1 MKKVKRTKRLL
12 AILLALC
19 ICATLPSATVLAEDE
34 NDSAD
39 VMDLSDIPGGG
50 SVIVETTVR
59 DNYTDSDVTDDINL
73 TIGEDYII
81 DFTKEDN
88 LSYAL
93 RSMADLE
100 KTKYYKFA
108 NSDKNSLIETEDI
121 SEALLKI
128 VGNKAE
134 NKAVMTLVDEA
145 NAGASYPL
153 QFMRTQYTGAMLT
166 YLGTVYD
173 EQTGN
178 TVIKEIRDDYF
189 TRYHFNC
196 KLNLNTP
203 DIESGIIK
211 NIRIDNATLSFK
223 TNETPTFTATVSD
236 GYGDFYTLS
245 GQDWSVGPWADSEQ
259 IIHATETSDEYAFKA
274 FEKGKKYNYSVF
286 IDLTS
291 AAAEKNCKFDEN
303 TKLILNGEEVAY
315 SSMKVADDHV
325 YFYDIAEMTPASEV
339 TPQPGQD
346 TPQPGQ
352 DTPQPGQDT
361 PQPGQDTPQPGQD
374 TPQPGQDTP
383 QSGKSDGNDVKNKD
397 QKSVPVV
404 KDQKIN
410 PAAQT
415 GDYANPLPWVIIL
428 LLAVIGAGMAVFYK
442 RKKCNVW

>member
-1 MKKVKRTKRLL
+1 MKKLKRTKSLL
-12 AILLALC
+12 AFLLALC
-19 ICATLPSATVLAEDE
+19 ICAILPSATVLAEDE
-34 NDSAD
+34 NDSVD
-39 VMDLSDIPGGG
+39 VMDSPGGG
-50 SVIVETTVR
+50 TITVETTVR
-59 DNYTDSDVTDDINL
+59 NNFTDFDVTDDINL

-81 DFTKEDN
+81 DFTKEDI

-128 VGNKAE
+128 AGNKAE

-153 QFMRTQYTGAMLT
+153 QFMSTQYTGAMLT
-166 YLGTVYD
+166 YLDTVYD

-178 TVIKEIRDDYF
+178 YVIKEIRDDYYS
-189 TRYHFNC
+189 RYLFNC

-245 GQDWSVGPWADSEQ
+245 GQDWSVGPWANSDQ
-259 IIHATETSDEYAFKA
+259 IIHATERSDEYVFKA

-303 TKLILNGEEVAY
+303 TKLILNGKEVTY
-315 SSMKVADDHV
+315 SSMEVAADHA
-325 YFYDIAEMTPASEV
+325 YFYDIAEMTPVSEV
-339 TPQPGQD
+339 TSQPEQD
-346 TPQPGQ
+346 APLP
-352 DTPQPGQDT
+352 
-361 PQPGQDTPQPGQD
+361 
-374 TPQPGQDTP
+374 
-383 QSGKSDGNDVKNKD
+383 GKSDDKDVKNKD
-397 QKSVPVV
+397 QKRVLVI

-410 PAAQT
+410 PAVKT
-415 GDYANPLPWVIIL
+415 GDYADPLLWVIIL
-428 LLAVIGAGMAVFYK
+428 LLAVTGAGTLVFYK
-442 RKKCNVW
+442 RKN

>member
-1 MKKVKRTKRLL
+1 MKKLKRTKGLL
-12 AILLALC
+12 AFLLALC
-19 ICATLPSATVLAEDE
+19 ICAILPPATVLAEDE
-34 NDSAD
+34 NDSVD
-39 VMDLSDIPGGG
+39 VMDSSGGG
-50 SVIVETTVR
+50 TIRVETTVR
-59 DNYTDSDVTDDINL
+59 NNFTDFNVTDDINL

-81 DFTKEDN
+81 DFTKEDI

-93 RSMADLE
+93 RSMVDLE
-100 KTKYYKFA
+100 KTKYYQFA

-121 SEALLKI
+121 SDAFLKI

-134 NKAVMTLVDEA
+134 SRAVMTLMDEA

-153 QFMRTQYTGAMLT
+153 QFMCTEYTGAILT
-166 YLGTVYD
+166 YLGTDYD

-223 TNETPTFTATVSD
+223 TNETPTFTAKVSD

-245 GQDWSVGPWADSEQ
+245 GQDWSVGPWANSDQ

-303 TKLILNGEEVAY
+303 TKLILNGKEVTY
-315 SSMKVADDHV
+315 SSMEVAADHA
-325 YFYDIAEMTPASEV
+325 YFYDIAEMTPVSEV
-339 TPQPGQD
+339 TSQPEQD
-346 TPQPGQ
+346 TPLP
-352 DTPQPGQDT
+352 
-361 PQPGQDTPQPGQD
+361 
-374 TPQPGQDTP
+374 
-383 QSGKSDGNDVKNKD
+383 GKSDDKDVKNKD
-397 QKSVPVV
+397 QKSVLVI

-410 PAAQT
+410 PAVKT
-415 GDYANPLPWVIIL
+415 GDYVDPLLWVIIL
-428 LLAVIGAGMAVFYK
+428 LLAVTGAGTAVFYK
-442 RKKCNVW
+442 RKN

>member
-1 MKKVKRTKRLL
+1 MKKLKRTKGLL
-12 AILLALC
+12 AFLLALC
-19 ICATLPSATVLAEDE
+19 ICAILPTATVLAEDE
-34 NDSAD
+34 NDSVD
-39 VMDLSDIPGGG
+39 VMDSPGGG
-50 SVIVETTVR
+50 SITVDTTVR
-59 DNYTDSDVTDDINL
+59 NNFTDFNVTDDINL

-93 RSMADLE
+93 RSMVDLE
-100 KTKYYKFA
+100 KTKYYQFA

-121 SEALLKI
+121 SDAFLKI

-134 NKAVMTLVDEA
+134 NRAVMTLMDEA

-153 QFMRTQYTGAMLT
+153 QFMCTEYTGAILT
-166 YLGTVYD
+166 YLGTDYD

-223 TNETPTFTATVSD
+223 TNETPTFTAKVSD

-245 GQDWSVGPWADSEQ
+245 GQDWSVGPWANSDQ

-303 TKLILNGEEVAY
+303 TKLILNGKEVTY
-315 SSMKVADDHV
+315 SSMEVAADHA
-325 YFYDIAEMTPASEV
+325 YFYDIAEMTPVSEV
-339 TPQPGQD
+339 TSQPEQD
-346 TPQPGQ
+346 TPLP
-352 DTPQPGQDT
+352 
-361 PQPGQDTPQPGQD
+361 
-374 TPQPGQDTP
+374 
-383 QSGKSDGNDVKNKD
+383 GKSDDKDVKNKD
-397 QKSVPVV
+397 QKSVSVI

-410 PAAQT
+410 PAVKT
-415 GDYANPLPWVIIL
+415 GDYADPLLWVIIL
-428 LLAVIGAGMAVFYK
+428 LLAVTGAGTAVFYK
-442 RKKCNVW
+442 RKN

>member
-1 MKKVKRTKRLL
+1 MKKLKRTKSLF
-12 AILLALC
+12 AILLTLC
-19 ICATLPSATVLAEDE
+19 ICATLPPATVLAEDE
-34 NDSAD
+34 NDSVD
-39 VMDLSDIPGGG
+39 VMDSPGGG
-50 SVIVETTVR
+50 SITVETTVR
-59 DNYTDSDVTDDINL
+59 NNFTDSNVTDDINL

-108 NSDKNSLIETEDI
+108 NSDKNSLVETEDI

-173 EQTGN
+173 KQTGN

-223 TNETPTFTATVSD
+223 TNETPAFTAKVSD

-245 GQDWSVGPWADSEQ
+245 CQDWSVGPWADSDQ
-259 IIHATETSDEYAFKA
+259 IIHATETSDEYVFKT

-303 TKLILNGEEVAY
+303 TKLILNGKEVTY
-315 SSMKVADDHV
+315 SAMEVDADHA
-325 YFYDIAEMTPASEV
+325 YFYDIAEMTSVGEE

-346 TPQPGQ
+346 TLQPEQ
-352 DTPQPGQDT
+352 DTPLL
-361 PQPGQDTPQPGQD
+361 
-374 TPQPGQDTP
+374 
-383 QSGKSDGNDVKNKD
+383 SKDVKNKD
-397 QKSVPVV
+397 QKSVPDV
-404 KDQKIN
+404 KNQKIN
-410 PAAQT
+410 PAVKT
-415 GDYANPLPWVIIL
+415 GDYANPLLWVIIL
-428 LLAVIGAGMAVFYK
+428 LLAVISAGMAVFYK
-442 RKKCNVW
+442 RKN

>member
-1 MKKVKRTKRLL
+1 MKKLKRTKSLL
-12 AILLALC
+12 AFLLALC
-19 ICATLPSATVLAEDE
+19 ICAILPTATVLAEDE
-34 NDSAD
+34 NDSVD
-39 VMDLSDIPGGG
+39 VMDSPGGG
-50 SVIVETTVR
+50 SITVDTTVR
-59 DNYTDSDVTDDINL
+59 NNFTDFNVTDDINL

-93 RSMADLE
+93 RSMVDLE
-100 KTKYYKFA
+100 KTKYYQFA
-108 NSDKNSLIETEDI
+108 NSDKNSLIETENI
-121 SEALLKI
+121 SDAFLKI

-153 QFMRTQYTGAMLT
+153 QFVHIKYTGSMLT
-166 YLGTVYD
+166 YLGADYD

-223 TNETPTFTATVSD
+223 TNETPTFTAKVSD

-245 GQDWSVGPWADSEQ
+245 GQDWSVGPWANSDQ
-259 IIHATETSDEYAFKA
+259 IIHATERSDEYVFKA

-303 TKLILNGEEVAY
+303 TKLILNGKEVTY
-315 SSMKVADDHV
+315 SSMEVAADHA
-325 YFYDIAEMTPASEV
+325 YFYDIAEMTPVSEV
-339 TPQPGQD
+339 TSQPEQD
-346 TPQPGQ
+346 APLP
-352 DTPQPGQDT
+352 
-361 PQPGQDTPQPGQD
+361 
-374 TPQPGQDTP
+374 
-383 QSGKSDGNDVKNKD
+383 GKSDDKDVKNKD
-397 QKSVPVV
+397 QKSVLVI

-410 PAAQT
+410 PAVRT
-415 GDYANPLPWVIIL
+415 GDYADPLLWVIIL
-428 LLAVIGAGMAVFYK
+428 LLAVTGAGTLVFYK
-442 RKKCNVW
+442 RKN

>member
-1 MKKVKRTKRLL
+1 MKKVKRTKSSL

-59 DNYTDSDVTDDINL
+59 DNYTDSDVTDDINV
-73 TIGEDYII
+73 TIGEEYII

-88 LSYAL
+88 LSLAL
-93 RSMADLE
+93 RSMADLD
-100 KTKYYKFA
+100 KTRYYKFA
-108 NSDKNSLIETEDI
+108 NSDKNSLVETEDI

-153 QFMRTQYTGAMLT
+153 QFMRTQYTGSMLT
-166 YLGTVYD
+166 YLGNVRD

-178 TVIKEIRDDYF
+178 TVIKEIRDDYY
-189 TRYHFNC
+189 TRYLFNC

-223 TNETPTFTATVSD
+223 TNETPTFTAKVSD

-315 SSMKVADDHV
+315 SSMKVAADHV

-352 DTPQPGQDT
+352 DTPQP
-361 PQPGQDTPQPGQD
+361 
-374 TPQPGQDTP
+374 
-383 QSGKSDGNDVKNKD
+383 GKSDGNDVKNKD

-428 LLAVIGAGMAVFYK
+428 LLAVIGAGMEVFYK
-442 RKKCNVW
+442 RRAGF

>member
-1 MKKVKRTKRLL
+1 MKKLKRTKSLL
-12 AILLALC
+12 AFLLALC
-19 ICATLPSATVLAEDE
+19 ICAILPTATVLAEDE
-34 NDSAD
+34 NDSVD
-39 VMDLSDIPGGG
+39 VMDSPGGG
-50 SVIVETTVR
+50 SITVDTTVR
-59 DNYTDSDVTDDINL
+59 NNFTDFNVTDDINL

-81 DFTKEDN
+81 DFTKEDI

-93 RSMADLE
+93 RSMADLD
-100 KTKYYKFA
+100 KTRYYKFA
-108 NSDKNSLIETEDI
+108 NSDKNSLIETENI
-121 SEALLKI
+121 SDAFLKI

-153 QFMRTQYTGAMLT
+153 QFMCTKYTGSMFT
-166 YLGTVYD
+166 YLGADYD

-223 TNETPTFTATVSD
+223 TNETPTFTAKVSD

-245 GQDWSVGPWADSEQ
+245 GQDWSVGPWANSDQ
-259 IIHATETSDEYAFKA
+259 IIHATERSDEYVFKA

-303 TKLILNGEEVAY
+303 TKLILNGKEVTY
-315 SSMKVADDHV
+315 SSMEVAADHA
-325 YFYDIAEMTPASEV
+325 YFYDIAEMTPVSEV
-339 TPQPGQD
+339 TSQPEQD
-346 TPQPGQ
+346 APLP
-352 DTPQPGQDT
+352 
-361 PQPGQDTPQPGQD
+361 
-374 TPQPGQDTP
+374 
-383 QSGKSDGNDVKNKD
+383 GKSDDKDVKNKD
-397 QKSVPVV
+397 QKSVLVI

-410 PAAQT
+410 PAVKT
-415 GDYANPLPWVIIL
+415 GDYADPLLWVIIL
-428 LLAVIGAGMAVFYK
+428 LLAVTGAGTLVFYK
-442 RKKCNVW
+442 RKN

>member
-1 MKKVKRTKRLL
+1 MKKLKRTKSLL
-12 AILLALC
+12 AFLLALC
-19 ICATLPSATVLAEDE
+19 ICAILPSATVLAEDE
-34 NDSAD
+34 NDSVD
-39 VMDLSDIPGGG
+39 VMDSPGGG
-50 SVIVETTVR
+50 SITVDTTVR
-59 DNYTDSDVTDDINL
+59 NNFTDFNVTDDINL

-81 DFTKEDN
+81 DFTKEDI

-93 RSMADLE
+93 RSMADLD
-100 KTKYYKFA
+100 KTRYYKFA

-153 QFMRTQYTGAMLT
+153 QFMCTKYTGSMFT
-166 YLGTVYD
+166 YLGADYD

-178 TVIKEIRDDYF
+178 TVIKEIRDDYY
-189 TRYHFNC
+189 TRYLFNC

-223 TNETPTFTATVSD
+223 TNETPTFTATVSG

-245 GQDWSVGPWADSEQ
+245 GQDWSVGPWADSDQ

-274 FEKGKKYNYSVF
+274 FEKGKKYNYSIF

-315 SSMKVADDHV
+315 SSMKVAADHV
-325 YFYDIAEMTPASEV
+325 YFYDIAEMTPVSEV

-346 TPQPGQ
+346 TPQPG
-352 DTPQPGQDT
+352 
-361 PQPGQDTPQPGQD
+361 
-374 TPQPGQDTP
+374 
-383 QSGKSDGNDVKNKD
+383 KSDDKDVKNKD
-397 QKSVPVV
+397 QKSIPVV

-410 PAAQT
+410 PGVKT
-415 GDYANPLPWVIIL
+415 GDYADPLLWVIIL
-428 LLAVIGAGMAVFYK
+428 LLALTGAGTAVFYK
-442 RKKCNVW
+442 RKN

>member
-1 MKKVKRTKRLL
+1 MKKLKRTKSLL
-12 AILLALC
+12 AILLTLC
-19 ICATLPSATVLAEDE
+19 ICATLPPATVLAEDE
-34 NDSAD
+34 NDSVD
-39 VMDLSDIPGGG
+39 VMDSPGGG
-50 SVIVETTVR
+50 SITVETTVR
-59 DNYTDSDVTDDINL
+59 NNFTDSNVTDDINL

-134 NKAVMTLVDEA
+134 NKAVMTLVDEV

-178 TVIKEIRDDYF
+178 TVIKEIRDDYY

-223 TNETPTFTATVSD
+223 TNETPAFTAKVSD

-245 GQDWSVGPWADSEQ
+245 CQDWSVGPWADSDQ
-259 IIHATETSDEYAFKA
+259 IIHATETSDEYVFKT

-291 AAAEKNCKFDEN
+291 AAVEKNCKFDEN
-303 TKLILNGEEVAY
+303 TKLVLNGKEVTY
-315 SSMKVADDHV
+315 SAMEVDADHA
-325 YFYDIAEMTPASEV
+325 YFYDIAEMTSVGEE

-346 TPQPGQ
+346 TLQPEQ
-352 DTPQPGQDT
+352 DTPLL
-361 PQPGQDTPQPGQD
+361 
-374 TPQPGQDTP
+374 
-383 QSGKSDGNDVKNKD
+383 SKDVKNKD
-397 QKSVPVV
+397 QKSVPDV
-404 KDQKIN
+404 KNQKIN
-410 PAAQT
+410 PAVKT
-415 GDYANPLPWVIIL
+415 GDYANPLLWVIIL
-428 LLAVIGAGMAVFYK
+428 LLAVISAGTAVFYK
-442 RKKCNVW
+442 RKN

>member
-1 MKKVKRTKRLL
+1 MKKLKRTKGLL
-12 AILLALC
+12 AFLLALC
-19 ICATLPSATVLAEDE
+19 ICAILPPATVLAEDE
-34 NDSAD
+34 NDSVD
-39 VMDLSDIPGGG
+39 VMDSSGGG
-50 SVIVETTVR
+50 TIRVETTVR
-59 DNYTDSDVTDDINL
+59 NNFTDFNVTDDINL

-81 DFTKEDN
+81 DFTKEDI

-93 RSMADLE
+93 RSMVDLE
-100 KTKYYKFA
+100 KTKYYQFA

-121 SEALLKI
+121 SDAFLKI

-134 NKAVMTLVDEA
+134 NRAVMTLMDEA

-153 QFMRTQYTGAMLT
+153 QFMCTEYTGAILT
-166 YLGTVYD
+166 YLGTDYD

-211 NIRIDNATLSFK
+211 NIRIDNATLSFE
-223 TNETPTFTATVSD
+223 TNETPTFTAKVSD

-245 GQDWSVGPWADSEQ
+245 GQDWSVGPWANSDQ
-259 IIHATETSDEYAFKA
+259 IIHATERSDEYVFKA

-291 AAAEKNCKFDEN
+291 AATEKNCKFDEN
-303 TKLILNGEEVAY
+303 TKLILNGKEVTY
-315 SSMKVADDHV
+315 SSMEVAADHA
-325 YFYDIAEMTPASEV
+325 YFYDIAEMTPVSEV
-339 TPQPGQD
+339 TSQPEQD
-346 TPQPGQ
+346 TPLP
-352 DTPQPGQDT
+352 
-361 PQPGQDTPQPGQD
+361 
-374 TPQPGQDTP
+374 
-383 QSGKSDGNDVKNKD
+383 GKSDDKDVNNKD

-410 PAAQT
+410 PAVKT
-415 GDYANPLPWVIIL
+415 GDYADPLLWVIIL
-428 LLAVIGAGMAVFYK
+428 LLAVTGAGTLVFYK
-442 RKKCNVW
+442 RKN

>member
-1 MKKVKRTKRLL
+1 MKKLKRTKGLL
-12 AILLALC
+12 AFLLALC
-19 ICATLPSATVLAEDE
+19 ICAILPPATVLAEDE
-34 NDSAD
+34 NDSVD
-39 VMDLSDIPGGG
+39 VMDSSGGG
-50 SVIVETTVR
+50 TIRVETTVR
-59 DNYTDSDVTDDINL
+59 NNFTDFNVTDDINL

-81 DFTKEDN
+81 DFTKEDI

-93 RSMADLE
+93 RSMVDLE
-100 KTKYYKFA
+100 KTKYYQFA

-121 SEALLKI
+121 SDAFLKI

-134 NKAVMTLVDEA
+134 NRAVMTLMDEA

-153 QFMRTQYTGAMLT
+153 QFMCTEYTGAILT
-166 YLGTVYD
+166 YLGTDYD

-223 TNETPTFTATVSD
+223 TNETPTFTAKVSD

-245 GQDWSVGPWADSEQ
+245 GQDWSVGPWANSDQ
-259 IIHATETSDEYAFKA
+259 IIHATERSDEYVFKA

-303 TKLILNGEEVAY
+303 TKLILNGKEVTY
-315 SSMKVADDHV
+315 SSMEVAADHA
-325 YFYDIAEMTPASEV
+325 YFYDIAEMTPVSEV
-339 TPQPGQD
+339 TSQPEQD
-346 TPQPGQ
+346 APLP
-352 DTPQPGQDT
+352 
-361 PQPGQDTPQPGQD
+361 
-374 TPQPGQDTP
+374 
-383 QSGKSDGNDVKNKD
+383 GKSDDKDVKNKD
-397 QKSVPVV
+397 QKSVLVI

-410 PAAQT
+410 PAVKT
-415 GDYANPLPWVIIL
+415 GDYADPLLWVIIL
-428 LLAVIGAGMAVFYK
+428 LLAVTGAGTAVFYK
-442 RKKCNVW
+442 RKN

>member
-1 MKKVKRTKRLL
+1 MKKLKRTKGLL
-12 AILLALC
+12 AFLLALC
-19 ICATLPSATVLAEDE
+19 ICAILPSATVLAEDE
-34 NDSAD
+34 NDSVD
-39 VMDLSDIPGGG
+39 VMDSPGGG
-50 SVIVETTVR
+50 SITVDTTVR
-59 DNYTDSDVTDDINL
+59 NNFTDFNVTDDINL

-93 RSMADLE
+93 RSMADLD
-100 KTKYYKFA
+100 KTRYYKFA

-134 NKAVMTLVDEA
+134 NKAVMTLVGEA

-153 QFMRTQYTGAMLT
+153 QFMCTQYTGAMLT
-166 YLGTVYD
+166 YLGAVYD

-178 TVIKEIRDDYF
+178 YVIKEIRDDYYS
-189 TRYHFNC
+189 RYLFNC

-245 GQDWSVGPWADSEQ
+245 SQDWSVGPWANSDQ

-303 TKLILNGEEVAY
+303 TKLILNGKEVTY
-315 SSMKVADDHV
+315 SSMEVAADHA
-325 YFYDIAEMTPASEV
+325 YFYDIAEMTPVSEV
-339 TPQPGQD
+339 TSQPEQD
-346 TPQPGQ
+346 APLP
-352 DTPQPGQDT
+352 
-361 PQPGQDTPQPGQD
+361 
-374 TPQPGQDTP
+374 
-383 QSGKSDGNDVKNKD
+383 GKSDDKDVKNKD
-397 QKSVPVV
+397 QKSVLVI

-410 PAAQT
+410 PAVKT
-415 GDYANPLPWVIIL
+415 GDYADPLLWVIIL
-428 LLAVIGAGMAVFYK
+428 LLAVTGAGTLVFYK
-442 RKKCNVW
+442 RKN

>member
-1 MKKVKRTKRLL
+1 MKKLKRTKSLF
-12 AILLALC
+12 AILLTLC
-19 ICATLPSATVLAEDE
+19 ICATLPPATVLAEDE
-34 NDSAD
+34 NDSVD
-39 VMDLSDIPGGG
+39 VMDSPGGG
-50 SVIVETTVR
+50 SITVETTVR
-59 DNYTDSDVTDDINL
+59 NNFTDSNVTDDINL

-134 NKAVMTLVDEA
+134 NKAVMTLVDEV

-178 TVIKEIRDDYF
+178 TVIKEIRDDYY

-223 TNETPTFTATVSD
+223 TNETPAFTAKVSD
-236 GYGDFYTLS
+236 GYGEFYTLS
-245 GQDWSVGPWADSEQ
+245 CQDWSVGPWADSDQ
-259 IIHATETSDEYAFKA
+259 IIHATETSDEYVFKT

-291 AAAEKNCKFDEN
+291 AAVEKNCKFDEN
-303 TKLILNGEEVAY
+303 TKLVLNGKEVTY
-315 SSMKVADDHV
+315 SAMEVDADHA
-325 YFYDIAEMTPASEV
+325 YFYDIAEMTSVGEE

-346 TPQPGQ
+346 TLQPEQ
-352 DTPQPGQDT
+352 DTPLL
-361 PQPGQDTPQPGQD
+361 
-374 TPQPGQDTP
+374 
-383 QSGKSDGNDVKNKD
+383 SKDVKNKD
-397 QKSVPVV
+397 QKSVPDV
-404 KDQKIN
+404 KNQKIN
-410 PAAQT
+410 PAVKT
-415 GDYANPLPWVIIL
+415 GDYANPLLWVIIL
-428 LLAVIGAGMAVFYK
+428 LLAVISAGTAVFYK
-442 RKKCNVW
+442 RKN

>member
-1 MKKVKRTKRLL
+1 MKKLKRTKSLL
-12 AILLALC
+12 AFLLALC
-19 ICATLPSATVLAEDE
+19 ICAILPTATVLAEDE
-34 NDSAD
+34 NDSVD
-39 VMDLSDIPGGG
+39 VMDSPGGG
-50 SVIVETTVR
+50 SITVDTTVR
-59 DNYTDSDVTDDINL
+59 NNFTDFNVTDDINL

-81 DFTKEDN
+81 DFTKEDI

-93 RSMADLE
+93 RSMVDLE
-100 KTKYYKFA
+100 KTKYYQFA

-121 SEALLKI
+121 SDAFLKI

-134 NKAVMTLVDEA
+134 NRAVMTLMDEA

-153 QFMRTQYTGAMLT
+153 QFMCTEYTGAILT
-166 YLGTVYD
+166 YLGTDYD

-223 TNETPTFTATVSD
+223 TNETPTFTAKVSD

-245 GQDWSVGPWADSEQ
+245 GQDWSVGPWANSDQ

-303 TKLILNGEEVAY
+303 TKLILNGKEVTY
-315 SSMKVADDHV
+315 SSMEVAADHA
-325 YFYDIAEMTPASEV
+325 YFYDIAEMTPVREV
-339 TPQPGQD
+339 TSQPEQD
-346 TPQPGQ
+346 TPLP
-352 DTPQPGQDT
+352 
-361 PQPGQDTPQPGQD
+361 
-374 TPQPGQDTP
+374 
-383 QSGKSDGNDVKNKD
+383 GKSDDKDVKNKD
-397 QKSVPVV
+397 QKSVPVI

-410 PAAQT
+410 PAVKT
-415 GDYANPLPWVIIL
+415 GDYADPLLWVIIL
-428 LLAVIGAGMAVFYK
+428 LLAVTGAGTAVFYK
-442 RKKCNVW
+442 RKN

>member
-1 MKKVKRTKRLL
+1 MKKLKRTKSLL
-12 AILLALC
+12 AILLTLC
-19 ICATLPSATVLAEDE
+19 ICTTLPSATVLAEDE
-34 NDSAD
+34 NDSVD
-39 VMDLSDIPGGG
+39 VMDSPGGG
-50 SVIVETTVR
+50 SITVETTVR
-59 DNYTDSDVTDDINL
+59 NNFTDSNVTDDINL

-81 DFTKEDN
+81 DFSKEDN

-93 RSMADLE
+93 RSMADLD
-100 KTKYYKFA
+100 KTRYYKFA
-108 NSDKNSLIETEDI
+108 NSDKNSLVETEDI

-173 EQTGN
+173 KQTGN

-223 TNETPTFTATVSD
+223 TNETPAFTAKVSD

-245 GQDWSVGPWADSEQ
+245 CQDWSVGPWADSDQ
-259 IIHATETSDEYAFKA
+259 IIHATETSDEYVFKT

-303 TKLILNGEEVAY
+303 TKLILNGKEVTY
-315 SSMKVADDHV
+315 SAMEVDADHA
-325 YFYDIAEMTPASEV
+325 YFYDIAEMTSVGEE

-346 TPQPGQ
+346 TLQPEQ
-352 DTPQPGQDT
+352 DTPLL
-361 PQPGQDTPQPGQD
+361 
-374 TPQPGQDTP
+374 
-383 QSGKSDGNDVKNKD
+383 SKDVKNKD
-397 QKSVPVV
+397 QKSVPAV
-404 KDQKIN
+404 KNQKIN
-410 PAAQT
+410 PAVKT
-415 GDYANPLPWVIIL
+415 GDYANPLLWVIIL
-428 LLAVIGAGMAVFYK
+428 LLAVISAGTAVFYK
-442 RKKCNVW
+442 RKN

>member
-93 RSMADLE
+93 RSMADLD
-100 KTKYYKFA
+100 KTRYYKFA
-108 NSDKNSLIETEDI
+108 NSDKNSLVETEDI

-153 QFMRTQYTGAMLT
+153 QFMRTQYTGSMLT
-166 YLGTVYD
+166 YLGNVYD

-178 TVIKEIRDDYF
+178 TVIKEIRDDYY
-189 TRYHFNC
+189 TRYLFNC

-315 SSMKVADDHV
+315 SSMKVAADHV

-346 TPQPGQ
+346 TPQPG
-352 DTPQPGQDT
+352 
-361 PQPGQDTPQPGQD
+361 
-374 TPQPGQDTP
+374 
-383 QSGKSDGNDVKNKD
+383 KSDGNDVKNKD
-397 QKSVPVV
+397 QKSVPVVKNQKINPTV

>member
-1 MKKVKRTKRLL
+1 MKKLKRTKSLL
-12 AILLALC
+12 AFLLALC
-19 ICATLPSATVLAEDE
+19 ICATLPPATVLAEGE
-34 NDSAD
+34 NDSVD
-39 VMDLSDIPGGG
+39 VMDSPGGG
-50 SVIVETTVR
+50 SITVETTVR
-59 DNYTDSDVTDDINL
+59 NNFTDLSVTDDINL

-93 RSMADLE
+93 RSMADLD
-100 KTKYYKFA
+100 KTRYYKFA

-153 QFMRTQYTGAMLT
+153 QFMCTKYTGSMFT
-166 YLGTVYD
+166 YLGADYD

-178 TVIKEIRDDYF
+178 TVIKEIRDDYY
-189 TRYHFNC
+189 TRYLFNC

-223 TNETPTFTATVSD
+223 TNETPTFTATVSG

-245 GQDWSVGPWADSEQ
+245 GQDWSVGPWADSDQ

-274 FEKGKKYNYSVF
+274 FEKGKKYNYSIF

-303 TKLILNGEEVAY
+303 TKLILNGKEVTY
-315 SSMKVADDHV
+315 SSMEVAADHA

-346 TPQPGQ
+346 TPQPG
-352 DTPQPGQDT
+352 
-361 PQPGQDTPQPGQD
+361 
-374 TPQPGQDTP
+374 
-383 QSGKSDGNDVKNKD
+383 KSDDKDVKNKD
-397 QKSVPVV
+397 QKSIPVV

-410 PAAQT
+410 PAVKT
-415 GDYANPLPWVIIL
+415 GDYADPLLWVIIL
-428 LLAVIGAGMAVFYK
+428 LLALTGAGTAVFYK
-442 RKKCNVW
+442 RKN